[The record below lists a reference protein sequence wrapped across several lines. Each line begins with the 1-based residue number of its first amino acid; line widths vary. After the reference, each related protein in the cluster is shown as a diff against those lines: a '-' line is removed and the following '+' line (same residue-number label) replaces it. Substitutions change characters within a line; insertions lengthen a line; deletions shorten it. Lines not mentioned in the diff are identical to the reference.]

1 MSDRP
6 SRAASWRKTGRD
18 GTVAAPAGAAP
29 PAVRRTAR
37 RSHVR
42 RADTGAII
50 DLPRTRSRPARRHAA
65 TPSQCEQTAGRPASP
80 LDFGRIRRRA
90 EAQYHRLSHQ
100 EVSMVRPAGLTLALA
115 VVLAGSA
122 AGAAPPDVSGKWRLD
137 RKRSDD
143 VKARIAAAAGPD
155 QTTGGGA
162 SGLTILPE
170 SNTRSE
176 VERVEMRAWMMGLA
190 DQLDRLEIQ
199 QSADEVKLYLGDD
212 NVR

>member
-1 MSDRP
+1 
-6 SRAASWRKTGRD
+6 
-18 GTVAAPAGAAP
+18 
-29 PAVRRTAR
+29 
-37 RSHVR
+37 
-42 RADTGAII
+42 
-50 DLPRTRSRPARRHAA
+50 
-65 TPSQCEQTAGRPASP
+65 
-80 LDFGRIRRRA
+80 
-90 EAQYHRLSHQ
+90 
-100 EVSMVRPAGLTLALA
+100 MVRPAGLTLALA

-212 NVR
+212 NVRIFYLNRESTRQDGQGRKLKCRARMEGDRLVVEEQGEQRTKMTEAFTPAPADGSLIHSLRLENKLMKQPLELKLVYVKDTP